1 MGKRK
6 RLRVDAQGAHAQAPA
21 PPHNPR
27 FRWIIYSVLFLTTVL
42 VYAPVLRFDFV
53 NFDDSVYVFENA
65 HVLRGL
71 TADGVSW
78 AFTSGDATAYW
89 LPVTRLSHMLDVQLF
104 GLNSGLHHFTN
115 VLIHALAALLLFAFL
130 DLATGDRWPSAF
142 VAFLFALHPL
152 HVESVAWIAERK
164 DVLSAFFGFL
174 ALWEYVSY
182 ARERSA
188 GRAGFVRY
196 GFVLLAFALGLM
208 SKPMLVT
215 LPFVFLLL
223 DAWPLR
229 RVWSKGLLLEKLPF
243 FALAGVAAV
252 VTFRAQQIGGA
263 VRTTET
269 FPVGLRIENALV
281 SYVTYI
287 AQTLWPKGLAVFYPY
302 PSGIPAWKPLLAGAL
317 LVGVSLAVV
326 QYFRECP
333 YLTVGWCWYLGT
345 LVPVIGLVQ
354 VGDQAHADRFA
365 YLPSV
370 GLCIMLAWGAAD
382 ILKRWHSTW
391 PSARIAVGGL
401 AALACLVSVALCEAQ
416 VQYWKNSETL
426 FRHAVEVTDRN
437 FLAHQNLGLA
447 LSVIPGR
454 LPEAISQYQAALQ
467 IEPNAARV
475 HANYGYALAQIP
487 GRLQEAI
494 AELREALRIDP
505 DSPISHTNLGIA
517 LASIPG
523 HLPEAIGEYETAL
536 RLDPDFAPA
545 RKRLRLAE
553 SNAAELQYNM
563 ANVLAKGG
571 KTDAAI
577 PHYEAALRLK
587 PDYMEAHKNLGAA
600 LASSGR
606 VEEAIPHFEAAL
618 KIDPGSAETHAILG
632 IALSEVPGRMP
643 EAIDHLQA
651 ALRIKPDPQVRQI
664 LDRLRAGR

>member
-1 MGKRK
+1 VM
-6 RLRVDAQGAHAQAPA
+6 
-21 PPHNPR
+21 
-27 FRWIIYSVLFLTTVL
+27 W
-42 VYAPVLRFDFV
+42 
-53 NFDDSVYVFENA
+53 
-65 HVLRGL
+65 
-71 TADGVSW
+71 
-78 AFTSGDATAYW
+78 
-89 LPVTRLSHMLDVQLF
+89 LSHMLDVQLF

-130 DLATGDRWPSAF
+130 DRATGASGAGDRWPSAF

-164 DVLSAFFGFL
+164 DVLSAFFAFL
-174 ALWEYVSY
+174 ALWGYVAY

-196 GFVLLAFALGLM
+196 GFVLLVFALGLM

-215 LPFVFLLL
+215 LPFLLLLL
-223 DAWPLR
+223 DVWPLR

-252 VTFRAQQIGGA
+252 VTFLAQQSGGA
-263 VRTTET
+263 MGTTET
-269 FPVGLRIENALV
+269 FPIGLRIENALV

-287 AQTLWPKGLAVFYPY
+287 AQMFWPKGLAVYYPY
-302 PSGIPAWKPLLAGAL
+302 PSSIPAWKPILAGAL

-326 QYFRECP
+326 RYFREFP
-333 YLTVGWCWYLGT
+333 YLAAGWCWYLGT

-354 VGDQAHADRFA
+354 AGEQAHADRYT

-391 PSARIAVGGL
+391 PSTWPSARIAVGGL
-401 AALACLVSVALCEAQ
+401 AALACLFSAVLCEAQ
-416 VQYWKNSETL
+416 IQYWKNSETL

-467 IEPNAARV
+467 IEPNSARV
-475 HANYGYALAQIP
+475 HANYGYALAQVP
-487 GRLQEAI
+487 GRREEAI
-494 AELREALRIDP
+494 AEFREALRIVP
-505 DSPISHTNLGIA
+505 DSPITHTNLGIV

-523 HLPEAIGEYETAL
+523 RLPEAIVEYQTAL

-545 RKRLRLAE
+545 RNSLLLAE
-553 SNAAELQYNM
+553 SKSAELQFNM
-563 ANVLAKGG
+563 AVVLAKSG
-571 KTDAAI
+571 KTDDAI

-587 PDYMEAHKNLGAA
+587 PDFLEAHSNLGAA

-618 KIDPGSAETHAILG
+618 KIDPGSAEAHVNLG
-632 IALSEVPGRMP
+632 IALSKVPGRMP
-643 EAIDHLQA
+643 EAIDHLQT

-664 LDRLRAGR
+664 LEQLRAGR